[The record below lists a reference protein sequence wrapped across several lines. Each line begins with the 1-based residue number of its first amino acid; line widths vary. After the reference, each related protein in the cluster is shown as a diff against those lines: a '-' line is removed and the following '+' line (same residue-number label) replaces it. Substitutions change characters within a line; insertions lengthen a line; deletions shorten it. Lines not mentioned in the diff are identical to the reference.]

1 MLYGFTP
8 KWLDKI
14 ERRASWLAIPNL
26 AMLLVGLQVVGFFA
40 VLIDRRWWEL
50 LVLDPRMVLQG
61 DLWRLIGFLALP
73 VSTSPLWMVF
83 ALYFLYFIV
92 NSIESEW
99 GAFKTTFYVLVC
111 VGLTIVFSFLFD
123 FPITSVS
130 YLGSTL
136 FFAAAAIAPEFEILL
151 FFILPVK
158 LKWLAWINLVFVV
171 LQFVAGTWLS
181 RLYLLTIYANFLL
194 FFGPY
199 YWWQFKQ
206 WQRRSR
212 FKQDRRGDDDNEE
225 E

>member
-1 MLYGFTP
+1 MLYGFVP

-14 ERRASWLAIPNL
+14 ERKVGWLAVPNL
-26 AMLLVGLQVVGFFA
+26 AMPLVGFQVIGFFL

-50 LVLDPRMVLQG
+50 IVLDPRLVLQG
-61 DLWRLIGFLALP
+61 ELWRLIGFLALP

-92 NSIESEW
+92 NGIESEW
-99 GAFKTTFYVLVC
+99 GAFRTTFYVLVC
-111 VGLTIVFSFLFD
+111 VVLTIAFSFAFD
-123 FPITSVS
+123 FPIMSVS
-130 YLGSTL
+130 YVGSTL

-158 LKWLAWINLVFVV
+158 LKWMAWLSLAFVI
-171 LQFVAGTWLS
+171 LRFAAGTWLD

-199 YWWQFKQ
+199 YLWQFKQ
-206 WQRRSR
+206 WQRRR
-212 FKQDRRGDDDNEE
+212 EFKQQDKDSDEE
-225 E
+225 

>member
-1 MLYGFTP
+1 MLYGFVP

-14 ERRASWLAIPNL
+14 ERKVGWLAVPNL
-26 AMLLVGLQVVGFFA
+26 AMPLVGFQVIGFFL

-50 LVLDPRMVLQG
+50 LVLDPRLVLQG
-61 DLWRLIGFLALP
+61 ELWRLIGFLALP

-92 NSIESEW
+92 NGIESEW
-99 GAFKTTFYVLVC
+99 GAFRTTFYVLVC
-111 VGLTIVFSFLFD
+111 VVLTIAFSFAFD
-123 FPITSVS
+123 FPIMSVS
-130 YLGSTL
+130 YVGSTL

-158 LKWLAWINLVFVV
+158 LKWMAWLSLAFVI
-171 LQFVAGTWLS
+171 LRFAAGTWLD

-199 YWWQFKQ
+199 YLWQFKQ
-206 WQRRSR
+206 WQRRR
-212 FKQDRRGDDDNEE
+212 EFKQQDKDSDEE
-225 E
+225 